1 MNMIQINN
9 LSKVYNKNAILDNLT
24 ININNNYIYLIIG
37 NNGSGKSTLLKCIN
51 NLVSYQGTINIKG
64 SISYMPESINLP
76 DNLKV
81 NDFLNLLISIKNKTF
96 NNLNYL
102 IDVFK
107 LNDHLY
113 KNISKL
119 SFGTKQKILLVITL
133 LEDSDIYLFDEP
145 LNGLDNESIKIFLDE
160 INKLYQKGKLIIIV
174 THEEDRIKLDK
185 IKVIKLKSGK
195 IHE

>member
-1 MNMIQINN
+1 MIQINN
-9 LSKVYNKNAILDNLT
+9 LSKVYNKNTILDNLT
-24 ININNNYIYLIIG
+24 INIDNNYIYLIIG
-37 NNGSGKSTLLKCIN
+37 SNGSGKSTLLKCIN
-51 NLVSYQGTINIKG
+51 NLVSYYGTINIKG

-81 NDFLNLLISIKNKTF
+81 NDFLNLLKGIKNKTF

-145 LNGLDNESIKIFLDE
+145 LNGLDNESIKIYLDE
-160 INKLYQKGKLIIIV
+160 INKLNQKSKLIIIV

-185 IKVIKLKSGK
+185 IKVIKLKTGK

>member
-9 LSKVYNKNAILDNLT
+9 LSKVYNKNSILDNLT
-24 ININNNYIYLIIG
+24 INIDNNYIYLIIG
-37 NNGSGKSTLLKCIN
+37 SNGSGKSTLLKCIN
-51 NLVSYQGTINIKG
+51 NLVSYYGTIDIKG

-81 NDFLNLLISIKNKTF
+81 NDFLNLLIGIKNKTF

-102 IDVFK
+102 IDAFK

-145 LNGLDNESIKIFLDE
+145 LNGLDNESIKIYLDE
-160 INKLYQKGKLIIIV
+160 IKKLNQKGKLIIIV
-174 THEEDRIKLDK
+174 THEEDRIKLDN
-185 IKVIKLKSGK
+185 IKVIKLKTGK